1 MNKLFISALAIAVP
15 ALSGMAIRP
24 AEVNPTGK
32 VQMAMQKTLKAP
44 QARATADNNRTFFED
59 FEDRPFGFTISC
71 REWLPQGWSEF
82 SKVGLTATNSTGG
95 NNITWQTLDN
105 ENKSAWGPIVQ
116 PYAYEGDVFAYIM
129 ADVAYDQHTDLQ
141 FQDEWLVTPSITP
154 VGEDWLHFKLWL
166 RPGWV
171 TYNRDTN
178 NFDGLNNS
186 LQVYASEDN
195 GENWTL
201 LWDLVEDH
209 INVNYTEDELRDDL
223 AQWNRSKYDP
233 VYVNIKKYLN
243 KEVKFAFRYY
253 GRLGQPMAI
262 DNVAVSVPMPVSSYT
277 LPGSALYQGISP
289 TGNYPV
295 SPRLYVPDGVELNW
309 TNTSTDVMVNEW
321 TFHDA
326 DGTLQ
331 TSPVRNLVTPAYA
344 MGSEHPTPVLKGS
357 FESRVSEPYQSRFT
371 KLQAGGLFT
380 GTDDS
385 GYEGEFATCNYD
397 ITDPTHKVRIS
408 PNHIALSPYVDEN
421 WETILGRMPET
432 LDIDGILNF
441 YKVEPGHPYGFD
453 YVEFYARVEEDFDD
467 NAVLTATVFAVD
479 ETGAPTGIIGKTSL
493 KGSELPKA
501 QGSDH
506 FNMIR
511 MDFDVPVYACTDFFV
526 MLSNPCRDSNGN
538 VLFTE
543 GNHISLCYVTTQDPT
558 IGNNSYL
565 YFWAYADETGWQ
577 ENFGNLIS
585 YPSSNQ
591 FAGICMNIGSSYS
604 WIERMDE
611 NAINMPLE
619 GGQAEFKVKA
629 FHKPERMALTLD
641 GVSEPE
647 WIDYTIEPT
656 GETDVYNVKLTVN
669 TNPYDAAIDTPLML
683 MTPGSYV
690 EVNFTQ
696 PGNPASASDAVAD
709 QAVKVSV
716 EGGDIVVIG
725 GEGIATVYDLSG
737 MAVASAQ
744 LNSARTVIAASH
756 LAKGV
761 YVVRAGQDKT
771 CKIVK

>member
-295 SPRLYVPDGVELNW
+295 SPRLYVPNGVELNW

-385 GYEGEFATCNYD
+385 GYDGEFATCNYD

-467 NAVLTATVFAVD
+467 NAVLTATVFAV
-479 ETGAPTGIIGKTSL
+479 
-493 KGSELPKA
+493 
-501 QGSDH
+501 
-506 FNMIR
+506 
-511 MDFDVPVYACTDFFV
+511 
-526 MLSNPCRDSNGN
+526 
-538 VLFTE
+538 
-543 GNHISLCYVTTQDPT
+543 
-558 IGNNSYL
+558 
-565 YFWAYADETGWQ
+565 DETGWQ